1 MVMGWDVSDFRSVAE
16 NPMVQSAC
24 LLVLFYLLFV
34 EVIYRFIFV
43 SVPRSVVSLLIAFV
57 GFFIITV
64 IITRLLYPEG
74 NILFNANISEEDSP
88 FYIYLKH
95 MTESTKKSLME
106 ELKFR
111 IVPYALM
118 SAVLFLF
125 TETIIVESVYYMIGI
140 AATAIW
146 VLMHK
151 ERFPIV
157 MPSGVFFGVLLV
169 NGMIIESLVIHV
181 AYNNTLLTA
190 GFARWFVSSQDW
202 EIPL

>member
-1 MVMGWDVSDFRSVAE
+1 MGWDVNNFRSVVE
-16 NPMVQSAC
+16 NPTVQSAC

-43 SVPRSVVSLLIAFV
+43 SVPKSVISLLVVFV

-64 IITRLLYPEG
+64 VITRLLYPEG
-74 NILFNANISEEDSP
+74 NILFNANISDDDSP

-95 MTESTKKSLME
+95 MTECTKKSAME

-118 SAVLFLF
+118 STVLFLF
-125 TETIIVESVYYMIGI
+125 TETIIVESVYYIIGI
-140 AATAIW
+140 IATVIW

-151 ERFPIV
+151 ERFLIV

-169 NGMIIESLVIHV
+169 NGMIIESLVIHI

-190 GFARWFVSSQDW
+190 GFARWFLSSQDW
-202 EIPL
+202 DVPL